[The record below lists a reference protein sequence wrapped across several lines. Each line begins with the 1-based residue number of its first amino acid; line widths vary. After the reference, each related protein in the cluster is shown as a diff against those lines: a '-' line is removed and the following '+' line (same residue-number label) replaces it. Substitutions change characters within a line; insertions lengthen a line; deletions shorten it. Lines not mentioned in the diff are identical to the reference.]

1 MELEINP
8 KNTEKHAK
16 TWQLNNMLLNNDWV
30 SNKIKE
36 EIKRYLETHENE
48 DTTTHN
54 LWDSGKAVLRGIF
67 IALQAHL
74 TKQEKAQI
82 NNLTSHLK
90 ELGAKNKAQSE

>member
-1 MELEINP
+1 MG
-8 KNTEKHAK
+8 
-16 TWQLNNMLLNNDWV
+16 QQQDQ
-30 SNKIKE
+30 E
-36 EIKRYLETHENE
+36 EIKRILETNKNVN
-48 DTTTHN
+48 TTIQN
-54 LWDSGKAVLRGIF
+54 LWDTRKAILRREF